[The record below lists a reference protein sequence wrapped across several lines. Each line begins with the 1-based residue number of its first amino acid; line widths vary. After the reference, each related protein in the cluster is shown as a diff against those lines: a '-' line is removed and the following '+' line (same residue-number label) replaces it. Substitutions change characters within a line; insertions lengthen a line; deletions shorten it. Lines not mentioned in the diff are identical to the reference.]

1 MSVFEPLLYSQ
12 IVILIFY
19 PVDFFFIILIDLK
32 NPAAHR
38 EENALFFKYL
48 HRTVIVR
55 LLDNLGTR
63 RAGLFK

>member
-1 MSVFEPLLYSQ
+1 M
-12 IVILIFY
+12 
-19 PVDFFFIILIDLK
+19 DFFLIILIDLK